1 MSPVSA
7 ATDRPTS
14 SSSRLVS
21 LDAFRGAT
29 IALMIL
35 VNTPGDGEYVYAPLR
50 HAEWNGWT
58 PTDVVFPSFMWIAG
72 LSMTLSFAKR
82 LSAGTTRGQLFRQ
95 TIQRSLI
102 LYGLGLLLYGFPDY
116 DLSTIRLMGVL
127 QRFAICG
134 LAGAAIYLT
143 TGVRGRVIWLAGLL
157 ASYWALMMLVPVPG
171 VGAGHLDVD
180 GNLAHYVDQVVLGA
194 HNYRWTKTWDPEG
207 IVSTIPAIGTWI
219 FGLLAG
225 DLIALRRPLRDR
237 LVMLAG
243 TGVALLVLGMVCNHW
258 LPINKKLWTSS
269 FAIFMAGLDFV
280 LLAGFAWLVD
290 GLGWQKAVRPLVIL
304 GMNSIAIYMLSEML
318 DVILS
323 VVRLREPIYQHLFA
337 PLASPINASLLYA
350 IAYVLVNYLAAY
362 ALYRRGTFI
371 RV

>member
-1 MSPVSA
+1 MQP
-7 ATDRPTS
+7 ATERPAIPAG
-14 SSSRLVS
+14 RLVS

-29 IALMIL
+29 IALMVL
-35 VNTPGDGEYVYAPLR
+35 VNTPGDGQHVYAPLR
-50 HAEWNGWT
+50 HAEWDGWT

-82 LSAGTTRGQLFRQ
+82 LAAGASRGQLFRQ
-95 TIQRSLI
+95 TLKRSLI
-102 LYGLGLLLYGFPDY
+102 LYGLGLLLYGFPSY

-143 TGVRGRVIWLAGLL
+143 TSVRGRVIWLLGLL

-171 VGAGHLDVD
+171 FGAGHLDVE
-180 GNLAHYVDQVVLGA
+180 GNLAHYVDRVVLGA
-194 HNYRWTKTWDPEG
+194 HNYEWTKTWDPEG

-237 LVMLAG
+237 LLMMAG
-243 TGVALLVLGMVCNHW
+243 IGAALLLLATVCNQW

-269 FAIFMAGLDFV
+269 FAIFMAGLDFA

-290 GLGWQKAVRPLVIL
+290 DVGWQKPVRPLVIL

-323 VVRLREPIYQHLFA
+323 VLHLRQPIYQHVFA

-362 ALYRRGTFI
+362 VLYRNKWFI
-371 RV
+371 KI